1 MDEARA
7 AVALGG
13 KFANNEQSDAVA
25 RQRASIRYDN
35 ADGETRKIR
44 ITPGCRPFILT
55 YRLLPE
61 GEPRE
66 LISSIDKDG
75 VFLVRIDKEQDPVL
89 FALMDEYGFKDD
101 VKGKKGFP
109 KLKFEEMASGGN
121 FSLVTSAYS
130 PNILVEQMRRSFFDS
145 CCIES
150 GRLVTSEE
158 LAENAK
164 KAKERQSKKNR
175 ARVKASMAR
184 RKVEAQA
191 TSAVS
196 EDTAPCALTV
206 QPATKGVNTETAE
219 IPQPAVS
226 QPEIPQP
233 AIPQPAIPQP
243 AVTQPEVTQPEIPQ
257 PAVSQPEIPQ
267 PAIPQPEIPQPAIP
281 QPEVTQPEI
290 PQPAVTQPEV
300 TQPEIPQPEVTQ
312 PTVTQPVVSQPTTA
326 ALDPLTM
333 SRTECETELKRL
345 QAFLRQRPKPCGKM
359 TLAEIRQHLVKTL
372 ALKVR
377 SVMGFFTNVT
387 K

>member
-1 MDEARA
+1 LRKANSAGLAKGSLSMVETRA

-13 KFANNEQSDAVA
+13 EFANKEQRDAVA
-25 RQRASIRYDN
+25 RESAKIPR
-35 ADGETRKIR
+35 GEARKIQ
-44 ITPGCRPFILT
+44 ISAGCRPFILT

-89 FALMDEYGFKDD
+89 FALMDECGFKDD
-101 VKGKKGFP
+101 VKGRKGFP
-109 KLKFEEMASGGN
+109 KLRFEEMASGGN

-130 PNILVEQMRRSFFDS
+130 PGILVERMRRSFFDS

-164 KAKERQSKKNR
+164 KAKDRKSKKSR
-175 ARVKASMAR
+175 AREKASRAR

-196 EDTAPCALTV
+196 EDTATCALTV

-219 IPQPAVS
+219 IPQPA
-226 QPEIPQP
+226 
-233 AIPQPAIPQP
+233 IPQPAIPQP
-243 AVTQPEVTQPEIPQ
+243 AVTQPEIPQ
-257 PAVSQPEIPQ
+257 PA
-267 PAIPQPEIPQPAIP
+267 
-281 QPEVTQPEI
+281 VTQPEI

-300 TQPEIPQPEVTQ
+300 TQPEIPQPGATVTQ

-326 ALDPLTM
+326 ALEPLTM
-333 SRTECETELKRL
+333 SRAECETELKRL
-345 QAFLRQRPKPCGKM
+345 QAFIRQRPKPCGKM